1 MGKMFD
7 SLTDKDKI
15 EFYLNA
21 FSGRENATSG
31 AADLNYILRFWERNK
46 EKFYHAFG
54 DQFILRKE
62 ISYSRPINEIEK
74 DICRL
79 RYNSIF
85 INEYKHWIYNKY
97 DHLIEELNE
106 EYDRDD
112 NEEVR
117 RKYEALWDERGSC
130 FDLTDAEY
138 IAKSEYEGRS
148 FVISDTPDGST
159 IKVQRGCK
167 PMRMLG
173 KIAQTFG
180 IEGFEEFRIAV
191 SQILNQKSI
200 SGTFCLSIHP
210 LDFMTMSDNECDWH
224 SCMNWMNGGE
234 YRMGTVEMMNSPV
247 VVVGYLESKN
257 PMTFGPYQWNNKKW
271 RNLFI
276 VTEDLITSVKD
287 YPYHNEM
294 FCDQMVNWL
303 RDIFGVTYYEEPV
316 HIFCDGEYIECG
328 DYCFNMISNAMY
340 NDFGNSANIS
350 CAFAVDGD
358 STGNIVYSGPT
369 ECMNCGEELQ
379 AEPGAVEGITDMG
392 DLVCDSCA
400 DVCHCD
406 WCGGRI
412 YGSDNTY
419 EVDGSIICEDC
430 YENSTSVDFFTDEVH
445 MESNMESVCLL
456 KEDIG
461 DKIAERESYYDLKS
475 ISYYGPDQGEYFS
488 KIRMGNVRSNWGTWI
503 NTFYYVTPED
513 IKEGWNVPESYWR
526 NAEFVENK

>member
-7 SLTDKDKI
+7 ALPDKDKI

-62 ISYSRPINEIEK
+62 ISYSRPIDEIEK
-74 DICRL
+74 DIHRL
-79 RYNSIF
+79 RYKSEF
-85 INEYKHWIYNKY
+85 INTYKNWVFDRYDKFLDELREVY
-97 DHLIEELNE
+97 DHNE
-106 EYDRDD
+106 EAH
-112 NEEVR
+112 
-117 RKYEALWDERGSC
+117 RKYQEIVDERDYCLS
-130 FDLTDAEY
+130 LTDPDY
-138 IAKSEYEGRS
+138 IARSEYEGRS
-148 FVISDTPDGST
+148 FVLSNTPEGVT

-167 PMRMLG
+167 PMRILG

-191 SQILNQKSI
+191 SQVLNQKKI

-257 PMTFGPYQWNNKKW
+257 PMTFGPYEWNNKKW

-276 VTEDLITSVKD
+276 ITDDLITSVKD
-287 YPYHNEM
+287 YPYHNEV

-303 RDIFGVTYYEEPV
+303 RDIFGVTSYKEPE
-316 HIFCDGEYIECG
+316 HIFCDGEYIEYE

-340 NDFGNSANIS
+340 NDFGNSAYVS

-358 STGNIVYSGPT
+358 STGDIVYSGPA
-369 ECMNCGEELQ
+369 ECMNCGGALD
-379 AEPGAVEGITDMG
+379 AEPGVVEGITDMS
-392 DLVCDSCA
+392 DLVCDECA
-400 DVCHCD
+400 DVRHCD
-406 WCGGRI
+406 WCGGRM

-430 YENSTSVDFFTDEVH
+430 YENNTSVDFFTDEVH
-445 MESNMESVCLL
+445 MESNMESVLLL

-461 DKIAERESYYDLKS
+461 DKVAERESYYDLKS

-488 KIRMGNVRSNWGTWI
+488 NIRTGHVASSWGHWV
-503 NTFYYVTPED
+503 NTFTYIIPED
-513 IKEGWNVPESYWR
+513 IEENWRDNVSDDYWR
-526 NAEFVENK
+526 TVDLIEN